1 LSWKGVERMFRFKRE
16 QSIVNI
22 GGVRIGGQPGE
33 LPTALCGTIFYHGH
47 KIVEDEERGIFN
59 RDAAARLV
67 ARQSELSEET
77 GCPSILHIY
86 ARSIEAFARYL
97 DFADE
102 AWGGPFIIDSAD
114 PATRMAAA
122 ALVSELG
129 DADKAIYNSI
139 SLATD
144 EAEALAIRDSE
155 VDSAII
161 LAYNPSQPGVD
172 GCMAMLE
179 TGGGVREKGLLMQAR
194 ETGITNLL
202 IDPAVLPLGSGAGS
216 ALRFSVAAKAR
227 LGLPVGSGIHNAVSS
242 WPWLSGKD
250 AATKRCCDASAAAM
264 QLLAAADFLL
274 YGPIENAEIIFPV
287 AALADI
293 LVAEAVRE
301 LEIIPGEA
309 HPLNRLV

>member
-1 LSWKGVERMFRFKRE
+1 MNV
-16 QSIVNI
+16 
-22 GGVRIGGQPGE
+22 GGVRVGGQPGE
-33 LPTALCGTIFYHGH
+33 LPSALCGTIFYHGH
-47 KIVEDEERGIFN
+47 KIVEDEEKGLFN

-67 ARQSELSEET
+67 ARQAELSEET

-102 AWGGPFIIDSAD
+102 AWSCPFIIDSAD

-129 DADKAIYNSI
+129 YADKAIYNSI

-144 EAEALAIRDSE
+144 EAEARAIRESE

-179 TGGGVREKGLLMQAR
+179 TGGGLREKGLLEETR
-194 ETGITNLL
+194 EIGITNML

-242 WPWLSGKD
+242 WPWLSKKEMAVRKG
-250 AATKRCCDASAAAM
+250 CDASAAAM
-264 QLLAAADFLL
+264 QILSAADFLL
-274 YGPIENAEIIFPV
+274 YGPIENADIIFPA

-293 LVAEAVRE
+293 LVAEAVRDLGIYPAE
-301 LEIIPGEA
+301 T
-309 HPLNRLV
+309 HPLHRLV

>member
-1 LSWKGVERMFRFKRE
+1 MFRFKRE

-22 GGVRIGGQPGE
+22 GGVRMGGQPGE

-47 KIVEDEERGIFN
+47 KIVEDAERGTFN

-86 ARSIEAFARYL
+86 ARSIEALARYL

-102 AWGGPFIIDSAD
+102 AWSGPFIIDSAD

-129 DADKAIYNSI
+129 YADKAIYNSI

-144 EAEALAIRDSE
+144 YAEALSIRDSE

-179 TGGGVREKGLLMQAR
+179 TGGGVREKGLLVQAR
-194 ETGITNLL
+194 ETGITNML

-242 WPWLSGKD
+242 WPWLSRKD
-250 AATKRCCDASAAAM
+250 ASTKRCCDASSAAM
-264 QLLAAADFLL
+264 QILATADFLL
-274 YGPIENAEIIFPV
+274 YGPIENAEIIFPT

-293 LVAEAVRE
+293 LVAEAVRD

>member
-1 LSWKGVERMFRFKRE
+1 MFRFKRE

-22 GGVRIGGQPGE
+22 GGVGIGGQPGE
-33 LPTALCGTIFYHGH
+33 LPSALCGTIFYHGH
-47 KIVEDEERGIFN
+47 KIVEDEERGLFN

-67 ARQSELSEET
+67 ARQSELSDET

-86 ARSIEAFARYL
+86 ATSIEAFARYL

-102 AWGGPFIIDSAD
+102 AWSGPFIIDSAD

-122 ALVSELG
+122 TMVSELG
-129 DADKAIYNSI
+129 YADKAIYNSI
-139 SLATD
+139 NLATD
-144 EAEALAIRDSE
+144 EEEAQAIRDSE
-155 VDSAII
+155 VDSALI
-161 LAYNPSQPGVD
+161 LAYNPSQPGVE

-179 TGGGVREKGLLMQAR
+179 TGGGLREKGLLEEAR
-194 ETGITNLL
+194 EIGITNML

-242 WPWLSGKD
+242 WPWLSKKEMAVRKACD
-250 AATKRCCDASAAAM
+250 AAAGAM

-274 YGPIENAEIIFPV
+274 YGPIESADIIFPA

-293 LVAEAVRE
+293 LVAEAVRD
-301 LEIIPGEA
+301 LDIAPGEN
-309 HPLNRLV
+309 HPLHLLV

>member
-1 LSWKGVERMFRFKRE
+1 LFRFERE

-22 GGVRIGGQPGE
+22 GGVGIGGQPGE
-33 LPTALCGTIFYHGH
+33 LPSALCGTIFYHGH
-47 KIVEDEERGIFN
+47 RIVEDEERGLFN
-59 RDAAARLV
+59 QDAAARLV

-102 AWGGPFIIDSAD
+102 AWSGPFIIDSAD

-122 ALVSELG
+122 AMVSELG
-129 DADKAIYNSI
+129 YADKAIYNSI

-144 EAEALAIRDSE
+144 EAEAQAIRESE
-155 VDSAII
+155 VDSALI
-161 LAYNPSQPGVD
+161 LAYNPSQPGVE
-172 GCMAMLE
+172 GSLAMLE
-179 TGGGVREKGLLMQAR
+179 TGGGVREKGLLEETR
-194 ETGITNLL
+194 EIGITNLL

-242 WPWLSGKD
+242 WPWLSKKETSVRKGCD
-250 AATKRCCDASAAAM
+250 AAAGAM

-274 YGPIENAEIIFPV
+274 YGPIESADIIFP
-287 AALADI
+287 AAAMADI
-293 LVAEAVRE
+293 LIAEAVRD
-301 LEIIPGEA
+301 LEITQGGS
-309 HPLNRLV
+309 HPLHRLV

>member
-1 LSWKGVERMFRFKRE
+1 LFRFERE
-16 QSIVNI
+16 QSTVNI
-22 GGVRIGGQPGE
+22 GGIVIGGQPGE
-33 LPTALCGTIFYHGH
+33 LPSALCGTIFYHGH
-47 KIVEDEERGIFN
+47 KIVEDEERGLFN
-59 RDAAARLV
+59 PDAAARLV

-122 ALVSELG
+122 TMVSELG
-129 DADKAIYNSI
+129 YADKAIYNSI
-139 SLATD
+139 NLATD
-144 EAEALAIRDSE
+144 EAESRAIRDSE
-155 VDSAII
+155 VDSALI
-161 LAYNPSQPGVD
+161 LAYNPSQPGVE

-179 TGGGVREKGLLMQAR
+179 TGGGLREKGLLEEAR
-194 ETGITNLL
+194 EIGITNML
-202 IDPAVLPLGSGAGS
+202 IDPAVLPLGSGAGA
-216 ALRFSVAAKAR
+216 ALRFSIAAKAR

-242 WPWLSGKD
+242 WPWLSKKEMAVRKGCD
-250 AATKRCCDASAAAM
+250 AAAGAM

-274 YGPIENAEIIFPV
+274 YGPIESADIIFPA

-293 LVAEAVRE
+293 LVAEAVRD
-301 LEIIPGEA
+301 LDIAPGEK
-309 HPLNRLV
+309 HPLHRLV